1 MVCMLHLVKVFYPA
15 VQDEVII
22 ILLIITYLVR
32 IIQMFFMFHVHRLGL
47 LYSDWSGEYKGK
59 SVGVR
64 LTDQQ
69 FQHLKGPRRGTQ
81 TPCKT
86 GNPIKREKR
95 FQCFR
100 RVVFVNTHSDSYQS
114 VASGSRRVGPQESG
128 TGVVRRQN
136 GTAAVVLEVITLRI
150 KSKFLLLASR
160 WKIRF

>member
-86 GNPIKREKR
+86 GNPIKRGKK
-95 FQCFR
+95 
-100 RVVFVNTHSDSYQS
+100 VS
-114 VASGSRRVGPQESG
+114 VLSPGGVCKYSLWQLPIGGIRKPESGSAGKW
-128 TGVVRRQN
+128 N
-136 GTAAVVLEVITLRI
+136 GRCPKAKWNCCCCPRSDNTAD
-150 KSKFLLLASR
+150 
-160 WKIRF
+160 

>member
-1 MVCMLHLVKVFYPA
+1 MCPYGVCMLHLVKVFYPA

-69 FQHLKGPRRGTQ
+69 FQHLKGPRRDT
-81 TPCKT
+81 
-86 GNPIKREKR
+86 N
-95 FQCFR
+95 
-100 RVVFVNTHSDSYQS
+100 
-114 VASGSRRVGPQESG
+114 
-128 TGVVRRQN
+128 
-136 GTAAVVLEVITLRI
+136 AVQDR
-150 KSKFLLLASR
+150 KPDKA
-160 WKIRF
+160 WKKGFSAFAGWCL